1 MTTPL
6 WVLLGF
12 AMWNIIMVLHI
23 GFHRWKS
30 VFTGTV
36 PKGGFPSDVPPEHGW
51 YRRAMQAHRNSV
63 ENLVVYAAIVVV
75 LTAQGLDT
83 PLLDKL
89 ALVIIAAR
97 ILQSLIHLWVVQK
110 RPVILVRFSFFLAQ
124 IVCMIWM
131 GIIAFQ
137 GA

>member
-1 MTTPL
+1 MTAPL

-12 AMWNIIMVLHI
+12 AMWTIFMVLQI

-36 PKGGFPSDVPPEHGW
+36 PKGGFPSDVPPENAW
-51 YRRAMQAHRNSV
+51 CRRAMQVHRNSV

-75 LTAQGLDT
+75 LTVQGLNT
-83 PLLDKL
+83 PLLDTL

-97 ILQSLIHLWVVQK
+97 ILQSLIHLLAAQK

-131 GIIAFQ
+131 GVIAFQ
-137 GA
+137 G